1 MENILILYFIYIYI
15 FIIVYVYALHTCLLR
30 MPCTAVPLL
39 PEAPLAAFEPLGA
52 SKLMRAPRLYC
63 GVALSKSFNMCITV
77 EMSRLG
83 RP

>member
-1 MENILILYFIYIYI
+1 
-15 FIIVYVYALHTCLLR
+15 

-63 GVALSKSFNMCITV
+63 GVALSKSFSMCITV
-77 EMSRLG
+77 EMSRFG